1 MSDEKR
7 RSIRVE
13 LTPEQKTQIK
23 AAFGKDVSTLELDER
38 ALEERVS
45 PSMLGSIG

>member
-23 AAFGKDVSTLELDER
+23 AAFGKDVSTLELGER